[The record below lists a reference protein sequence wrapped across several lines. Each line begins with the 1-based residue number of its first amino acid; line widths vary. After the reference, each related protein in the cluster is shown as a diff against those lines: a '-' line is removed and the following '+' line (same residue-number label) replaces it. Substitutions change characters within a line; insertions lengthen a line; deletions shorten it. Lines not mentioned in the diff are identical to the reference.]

1 MSISLTAIIQIT
13 EGSSF
18 REKSTLFYGYTGLSQ
33 GISPASVQ
41 PRAHLLTANVKRRN
55 LLRSTGFSRA
65 VPDFMDSHICQKKSV
80 KAGYQASLSFSL
92 PGKVWSWKAPGS
104 SFLQAQHHLPH
115 TMKWVVTSL
124 CPLHTASPSHTPST
138 SKPSEGAQA
147 PPLSRSQ
154 HRGGNQAIFMSS
166 QSPSANIYLLSTIY
180 QAHQGYRNKRHG
192 QSLPSRH
199 SQSRE
204 RDWHKRITSP
214 PCRICCH
221 RSG

>member
-1 MSISLTAIIQIT
+1 MSVSLTAIIQIT

-18 REKSTLFYGYTGLSQ
+18 REKSTLFCGDTGLSQ

-65 VPDFMDSHICQKKSV
+65 VPDFMDSHICQKKKSI

-92 PGKVWSWKAPGS
+92 PGEVWSWKAPGS

-124 CPLHTASPSHTPST
+124 CPLHTASLPATLPST

-166 QSPSANIYLLSTIY
+166 QSPSANIYCLLYT
-180 QAHQGYRNKRHG
+180 RHIRVTEIKDTVSPYP
-192 QSLPSRH
+192 QDTRSL
-199 SQSRE
+199 E
-204 RDWHKRITSP
+204 RDTGINV
-214 PCRICCH
+214 
-221 RSG
+221 

>member
-65 VPDFMDSHICQKKSV
+65 APDFMDSHICQKKSV

-124 CPLHTASPSHTPST
+124 CPLHTASLPATLLQH
-138 SKPSEGAQA
+138 
-147 PPLSRSQ
+147 LSQVREP
-154 HRGGNQAIFMSS
+154 RR
-166 QSPSANIYLLSTIY
+166 LLSADLSTEEATRPFSCLHNLLQQIFIY
-180 QAHQGYRNKRHG
+180 CLLYTRHIRVTEIKDMVSPYP
-192 QSLPSRH
+192 QDTRSLE
-199 SQSRE
+199 RE
-204 RDWHKRITSP
+204 TGINV
-214 PCRICCH
+214 
-221 RSG
+221 